1 MARGDED
8 IEGGSENELSL
19 MQFKLFSF
27 FKPACVD
34 LFTEKTFTDEYYP
47 SRYFLHLISSNQY
60 QRKFSGEL

>member
-34 LFTEKTFTDEYYP
+34 LFTEKLSRMSTIHLGIFHPGIFFT
-47 SRYFLHLISSNQY
+47 
-60 QRKFSGEL
+60 